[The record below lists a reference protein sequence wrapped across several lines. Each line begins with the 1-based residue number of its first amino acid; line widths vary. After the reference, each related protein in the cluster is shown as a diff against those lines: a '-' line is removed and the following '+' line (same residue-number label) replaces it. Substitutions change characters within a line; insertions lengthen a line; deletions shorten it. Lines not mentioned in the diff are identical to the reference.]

1 MLFVWCYIHVLRWCV
16 AEDVSREEG
25 AVHTKCRSVTREIR
39 ARLWPVVRFR
49 QQKHCGLGWTETV
62 SPEKQI
68 NCVWTVTTALVPPVS
83 AFRNL
88 KFIYNVHL
96 ILTHN
101 KKSLVNQLLWLL
113 TRHTTCFM
121 YTWDIFHMPI

>member
-1 MLFVWCYIHVLRWCV
+1 MEFAAEIAAHAVCLVLH
-16 AEDVSREEG
+16 SRAPLVCRGGRFSGGGEG

-49 QQKHCGLGWTETV
+49 QQKRCGLGWTQTV

-83 AFRNL
+83 AFRNVKL
-88 KFIYNVHL
+88 ICNVRL
-96 ILTHN
+96 ILTRN
-101 KKSLVNQLLWLL
+101 KRVS
-113 TRHTTCFM
+113 
-121 YTWDIFHMPI
+121 